1 MYLNIQPL
9 YFLDSWADS
18 GILDWR
24 CYVTPTTF
32 IVAWICSIHTLQ
44 GGKEMKKTLLKA
56 LAISLMFAAVSSV
69 VFGAGAAEKS
79 DDVTVNM
86 FQLKVEIKDAID
98 GYAADYS
105 AATPGVTVKVETL
118 GGGGDYGGAMKAKA
132 QAGQMPDIFMI
143 EGRGGYDIWKDYIA
157 DLSDQPWVADTDLA
171 FKVDGK
177 VVGFPVAIEG
187 YGMAYNAEILK
198 KAGINPATL
207 TTRAAYERA
216 FKLLDSKK
224 AELGIDAPVAMAA
237 SVAGG
242 MWWVA
247 GQHNLAAYWGG
258 GLDFTDT
265 SIIDKALKG
274 ELDKERFMQYTKY
287 LQLLFKYADKKI
299 LLNGSY
305 DDQVGSFAQGK
316 TAFLHQGNWVDP
328 NLEQLGVTFEIGY
341 APHAFLEKE
350 QKGLYLFAP
359 SWYCVNTKS
368 PNAEAAKA
376 FLASI
381 ATTPEGHAYM
391 VNEAGMIPA
400 FKSVKLKPSGQL
412 SQALMAANAKG
423 GNYGVFFGMLPDG
436 AGQNI
441 FGPIFD
447 LFAQNPNNT
456 DQFIADMTKAVA
468 GLAKK

>member
-1 MYLNIQPL
+1 MPIL
-9 YFLDSWADS
+9 YK
-18 GILDWR
+18 GERI
-24 CYVTPTTF
+24 
-32 IVAWICSIHTLQ
+32 
-44 GGKEMKKTLLKA
+44 MKKTLLRFV
-56 LAISLMFAAVSSV
+56 AISLMLTAAAGMAFSS
-69 VFGAGAAEKS
+69 GAAEKS
-79 DDVTVNM
+79 KDVTVNM

-98 GYAADYS
+98 GYAAQYS
-105 AATPGVTVKVETL
+105 AANPGVTVKVETL

-143 EGRGGYDIWKDYIA
+143 EGRGGYDIWKDYIS
-157 DLSDQPWVADTDLA
+157 DLSGEAWVADTDLS

-187 YGMAYNAEILK
+187 YGLAYNADILQ
-198 KAGINPATL
+198 KAGIDPATL
-207 TTRAAYERA
+207 TTRSAYEKA

-258 GLDFTDT
+258 GLDFNDT
-265 SIIDKALKG
+265 SIIEKALKG
-274 ELDKERFMQYTKY
+274 ELDQARFLQYTKY

-328 NLEQLGVTFEIGY
+328 NLKQLGVTFKIGY
-341 APHAFLEKE
+341 APHAFLDVE

-359 SWYCVNTKS
+359 SWYCVNAKS

-381 ATTPEGHAYM
+381 ATTPEGHDYM
-391 VNEAGMIPA
+391 VNKAGMIPA
-400 FKSVKLKPSGQL
+400 FKSVTLKPSGQL

-447 LFAQNPNNT
+447 LFAQNPDNAN
-456 DQFIADMTKAVA
+456 QFIADMTKAVA
-468 GLAKK
+468 GLAK